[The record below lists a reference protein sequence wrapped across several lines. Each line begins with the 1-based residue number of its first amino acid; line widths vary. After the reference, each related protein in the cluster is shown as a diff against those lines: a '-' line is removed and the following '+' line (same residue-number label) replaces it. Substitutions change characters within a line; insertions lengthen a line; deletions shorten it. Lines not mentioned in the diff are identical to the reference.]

1 VCPRRAVA
9 LCVLVVS
16 GFALVPAAAAGGDPE
31 ASDMMREINE
41 VRARHGFGRLRPSDS
56 LERSSFA
63 FARHLMRT
71 DRFGHAG
78 RIHADSRFRM
88 LGEALAYHSDHRLRK
103 RLTLRRWMGS
113 PPHRALILSRGF
125 RWIGAGYARGGLGG
139 GPATIW
145 VLHLGRL

>member
-1 VCPRRAVA
+1 VCLRCAFA

-16 GFALVPAAAAGGDPE
+16 GLALVPAAAARDDAK
-31 ASDMMREINE
+31 ASDIMRAINE
-41 VRARHGFGRLRPSDS
+41 VRARHGLRALRPSDS
-56 LERSSFA
+56 LERSAFA

-71 DRFGHAG
+71 DRFDHAD
-78 RIHADSRFRM
+78 RIHADSRFRR